1 MTSLQHLI
9 QHNLNPFDQN
19 TFRPGNFWQENPDI
33 ALEVESIH
41 APILK
46 IIDQVV
52 TQIGKD
58 HATRTFLLTGDRGA
72 GKSYLLGRLKRQ
84 LNNKAFFAYIGPWP
98 DSSYL
103 WRHTLRNTIDSLIY
117 VPEGESESQL
127 LLWLKGLAS
136 LQKQSFAKWVLGER
150 GNFIQNLQASHPVG
164 IYNGKEFFGVL
175 YDLATNPDLR
185 TLAYA
190 WLKGDNLD
198 KDDLKALRVKQ
209 PIDSE
214 DAAQKLLN
222 NIGRIA
228 NSTQPIVLCF
238 DNLDSIPQSSN
249 GKPDLQ
255 SLFNLNSTIHNE
267 KLRNFLV
274 LISLVNGTWRE
285 SHKVIQPADL
295 DRINQTLQLKP
306 INLEQ
311 AAALWAMH
319 MAPLHKQAKPKPNTT
334 IEPLSHALL
343 EQNFPGKRTFPRNTL
358 DLGRKLIAYYKHH
371 GKMPDIEASGEVS
384 TTKTSFDETLAT
396 SGKSINRLP
405 ANFKLIWDKEF
416 QSAQQRVMRIGQFTS
431 PELIWRLRQVLEA
444 LEVPQVTTQL
454 LKGTY
459 ASYSLSHQQQQMYT
473 GVVWNEDPNMTT
485 FYHVMNACKKV
496 VDKNACDR
504 LYLIRAGSV
513 GQGKTKGNQIY
524 RQVFNG
530 KAPYA
535 HFKPDLLSVQYLEAY
550 HQLASAARGGELVVG
565 NQTPH
570 LKDLQ
575 ALVREA
581 KVLEQCPLLKD
592 LQIVSGGTKPPQPDQ
607 AVADYIINLM
617 ATQSFIGLMV
627 LIENT
632 QQQFS
637 SFGEQEIDRVIQT
650 LCEEKR
656 LQVLDPH
663 ASRQGQLICYV
674 PQ

>member
-1 MTSLQHLI
+1 VTSLQQLI
-9 QHNLNPFDQN
+9 QRNLNPFDPN
-19 TFRPGNFWQENPDI
+19 TFRPGNFWQEDPDI
-33 ALEVESIH
+33 ALEVEGIH
-41 APILK
+41 GLILK
-46 IIDQVV
+46 AVDQ
-52 TQIGKD
+52 TISQIGKD
-58 HATRTFLLTGDRGA
+58 HATRTLLLTGDSGA

-98 DSSYL
+98 DSDYL
-103 WRHTLRNTIDSLIY
+103 WRHTLRNTIDSLIH

-136 LQKQSFAKWVLGER
+136 LQKQSFAKWVLGDR
-150 GNFIQNLQASHPVG
+150 GQFVQNLQASYPVG

-198 KDDLKALRVKQ
+198 KEDLKALRVKQ

-238 DNLDSIPQSSN
+238 DNLDSIPQLES
-249 GKPDLQ
+249 GKLDLQ

-274 LISLVNGTWRE
+274 LISLVNGTWQENR
-285 SHKVIQPADL
+285 KAIQSADL
-295 DRINQTLQLKP
+295 ARVDQVLQLKP
-306 INLEQ
+306 INLDQ
-311 AAALWAMH
+311 AAALWATR
-319 MAPLHKQAKPKPNTT
+319 MAPLHAQVKPKPKDA
-334 IEPLSHALL
+334 IAPLSRGWL
-343 EQNFPGKRTFPRNTL
+343 EHTYQGNKTLPRNAL
-358 DLGRKLIAYYKHH
+358 KLGQQLIIHYKQH
-371 GKMPDIEASGEVS
+371 GRLPDIPKPGDPPLIPPEP
-384 TTKTSFDETLAT
+384 TPTK
-396 SGKSINRLP
+396 P
-405 ANFKLIWDKEF
+405 NFKLVWDKEF
-416 QSAQQRVMRIGQFTS
+416 QSTQQRVTRVSQFTS
-431 PELIWRLRQVLEA
+431 PDLIWRLGQVLEA
-444 LEVPQVTTQL
+444 LEVPQVKTQFL
-454 LKGTY
+454 PGKF
-459 ASYSLSHQQQQMYT
+459 ASYSLSHQHKQAFT
-473 GVVWNEDPNMTT
+473 AIVWNEDPNMTT
-485 FYHVMNACKKV
+485 FFHVMKACQKV
-496 VDKNACDR
+496 VDKSACDR

-513 GQGKTKGNQIY
+513 GQGRAKCTQIY
-524 RQVFNG
+524 QQVFNG
-530 KAPYA
+530 QSSYS
-535 HFKPDLLSVQYLEAY
+535 HFKPDLLSVQYLETY

-565 NQTPH
+565 DQTPH
-570 LKDLQ
+570 LKHLQ
-575 ALVREA
+575 ALVRDA
-581 KVLEQCPLLKD
+581 KVLEQCPLLQD
-592 LQIVSGGTKPPQPDQ
+592 LQLVSGGKMSGGKTQESQTQ

-617 ATQSFIGLMV
+617 ATQSFVGLMV

-637 SFGEQEIDRVIQT
+637 NFGEQEIDQVIQT
-650 LCEEKR
+650 LCQKR
-656 LQVLDPH
+656 LLQVLDPH

>member
-1 MTSLQHLI
+1 MTSLQQLI
-9 QHNLNPFDQN
+9 QHNLNPFDPN
-19 TFRPGNFWQENPDI
+19 TFRPGNFWQEDPDI
-33 ALEVESIH
+33 ALEVEGIH
-41 APILK
+41 SPVLK
-46 IIDQVV
+46 AVDQ
-52 TQIGKD
+52 TISQIGKD
-58 HATRTFLLTGDRGA
+58 HATRTLLLTGDSGA

-84 LNNKAFFAYIGPWP
+84 LNNKAFFAYVGPWP
-98 DSSYL
+98 DSDYL
-103 WRHTLRNTIDSLIY
+103 WRHTLRNTIDSLIH
-117 VPEGESESQL
+117 VPEGQSESQL
-127 LLWLKGLAS
+127 LLWLRGLTS
-136 LQKQSFAKWVLGER
+136 LQKQSLAKWVLGER
-150 GNFIQNLQASHPVG
+150 GRFVQNLQASHPVS

-198 KDDLKALRVKQ
+198 KEDLKALRVKQ

-238 DNLDSIPQSSN
+238 DNLDSIPQLES
-249 GKPDLQ
+249 GKLDLQ

-285 SHKVIQPADL
+285 NNKAIQPADL
-295 DRINQTLQLKP
+295 ARVNQVLQLKP
-306 INLEQ
+306 INLDQ
-311 AAALWAMH
+311 AAALWATR
-319 MAPLHKQAKPKPNTT
+319 MAPLHAQVKPKPKNA
-334 IEPLSHALL
+334 IAPLSRDWL
-343 EQNFPGKRTFPRNTL
+343 EYSFQGNKTLPRNAL
-358 DLGRKLIAYYKHH
+358 KLGQQLITHYKQH
-371 GKMPDIEASGEVS
+371 GCLPDIPKPGDLTPIPSEPAP
-384 TTKTSFDETLAT
+384 TKS
-396 SGKSINRLP
+396 
-405 ANFKLIWDKEF
+405 NFKLVWDKEF
-416 QSAQQRVMRIGQFTS
+416 QATQQRVTRVSQFTS
-431 PELIWRLRQVLEA
+431 PELIWRLGQVLEA
-444 LEVPQVTTQL
+444 LEVPQVATQFL
-454 LKGTY
+454 PGKF
-459 ASYSLSHQQQQMYT
+459 ASYSLSHQHKQASS
-473 GVVWNEDPNMTT
+473 GIVWNEDPNMMT
-485 FYHVMNACKKV
+485 FFHVMKACQKV

-513 GQGKTKGNQIY
+513 GQGRAKGTQIY
-524 RQVFNG
+524 QQVFNG

-535 HFKPDLLSVQYLEAY
+535 HFKPDLLSVQYLETY

-565 NQTPH
+565 DQTPH
-570 LKDLQ
+570 LKNLQ

-581 KVLEQCPLLKD
+581 KVLEQCPLLQD
-592 LQIVSGGTKPPQPDQ
+592 LQLVSGGKKEQKTDQ

-637 SFGEQEIDRVIQT
+637 GFGEQEIDQVIQT
-650 LCEEKR
+650 LCQKKW